1 MKLGYKLGL
10 AFVITS
16 LMTAAT
22 AWIGY
27 SGMSNLESDFS
38 LVNELSAGVSGVQ
51 HLREAEKDYVIT
63 GDDRFITRADELNK
77 QIQQRID
84 RLVNESDGAEVNARM
99 ARIREQL
106 VGYVGQFRAYAQ
118 QRRSLA
124 SLGREM
130 EETATALEALLVDV
144 RAEQQKQY
152 DELNNKLF
160 TSKAEFK
167 ARLDKVDTAN
177 LMIKRMLEARI
188 EEKNF
193 IIHEK
198 LEALM
203 KARKLAS
210 EILASADALEATA
223 TTSDAEDSS
232 GNSAGSQTADA
243 SASAEKVRVLA
254 KDYIA
259 ALDRYLE
266 TWQVAGK
273 ALGSMTESATAM
285 RELAD
290 QESQLVLAAI
300 DTDLD
305 QKTSLL
311 LIVAL
316 IAIVIAVLAG
326 YTVSRYITRAID
338 ALLTSMKRVAEGD
351 LQVSLE
357 AKSKDELGQLSL
369 AANQMVERLKALL
382 GTIRE
387 TGTELN
393 GAAETINRLG
403 AENASAINQQ
413 RSEISHIATS
423 INEMASSIQE
433 VASNVSDT
441 DASTRQADELAVQGQ
456 QANQSVSQAVEALN
470 NNMQAIIES
479 IESLKGDSEHI
490 GQVLDVI
497 RTIAEQTNLLALNA
511 AIEAARAGEHGRGFA
526 VVADEVRTLAS
537 RTQGSTDEIEQ
548 MIAALRS
555 SIASS
560 VGVINESE
568 SGLKS
573 VVAAK
578 DIAETTIND
587 IKQALTA
594 IAEKMTQVASAT
606 EQQGNVSE
614 EISSNI
620 TSIDDAAE
628 QISQRA
634 GRVNESSESLLRVAR
649 RLDEQ
654 LSGFKL

>member
-38 LVNELSAGVSGVQ
+38 LVNELSAVVSGVQ

-526 VVADEVRTLAS
+526 VVADEVRALAQRS
-537 RTQGSTDEIEQ
+537 QGSAAD
-548 MIAALRS
+548 IATNILQVQTTMQQVRGS
-555 SIASS
+555 M
-560 VGVINESE
+560 G
-568 SGLKS
+568 S
-573 VVAAK
+573 VVEKTGKSMMEVGRAETALGSINLRTRDVFSLID
-578 DIAETTIND
+578 DIAVAAQQQSQAAHEISRHIETVANLANENSGRAI
-587 IKQALTA
+587 QAA
-594 IAEKMTQVASAT
+594 EIAEHLHRLTRLT
-606 EQQGNVSE
+606 E
-614 EISSNI
+614 
-620 TSIDDAAE
+620 
-628 QISQRA
+628 
-634 GRVNESSESLLRVAR
+634 
-649 RLDEQ
+649 
-654 LSGFKL
+654 

>member
-1 MKLGYKLGL
+1 MNLGYKLGL

-27 SGMSNLESDFS
+27 SGMSNLETDFS
-38 LVNELSAGVSGVQ
+38 LVNELSAVVSDVQ
-51 HLREAEKDYVIT
+51 QLRGAEKDYVIT
-63 GDDRFITRADELNK
+63 GDDRFITRADDLNERM
-77 QIQQRID
+77 QQRID
-84 RLVNESDGAEVNARM
+84 RLVAESDGAEVNVRM

-106 VGYVGQFRAYAQ
+106 AGYVGQFRAYAE

-130 EETATALEALLVDV
+130 EETATALEALLIDV

-152 DELNNKLF
+152 DALNNKLF
-160 TSKAEFK
+160 ASKADFK

-177 LMIKRMLEARI
+177 LMIKRMLEARM

-193 IIHEK
+193 IIHE
-198 LEALM
+198 ERAALA

-210 EILASADALEATA
+210 EILASADALEAPA
-223 TTSDAEDSS
+223 TNPDGEDSIE
-232 GNSAGSQTADA
+232 NDPGSQTATA
-243 SASAEKVRVLA
+243 SVAAEKVRVLA
-254 KDYIA
+254 QNYIV
-259 ALDRYLE
+259 ALDRYLK
-266 TWQVAGK
+266 TWQVAGE
-273 ALGSMTESATAM
+273 ALGSMTESAKAM
-285 RELAD
+285 QELAD

-300 DTDLD
+300 DDDLG
-305 QKTSLL
+305 QKISLL

-338 ALLTSMKRVAEGD
+338 ALLKSMKRVAEGD
-351 LQVSLE
+351 LQVSIE

-393 GAAETINRLG
+393 GAAETINQLG
-403 AENASAINQQ
+403 GENASAIDQQ
-413 RSEISHIATS
+413 RAEISRIATS
-423 INEMASSIQE
+423 INEMSSSIQE
-433 VASNVSDT
+433 VANNVSDT
-441 DASTRQADELAVQGQ
+441 DISTRQADELAVQGQ
-456 QANQSVSQAVEALN
+456 EANHSVSQAVEALES
-470 NNMQAIIES
+470 NMQAIIES

-497 RTIAEQTNLLALNA
+497 RTIADQTNLLALNA

-537 RTQGSTDEIEQ
+537 RTQGSTNEIEQ

-560 VGVINESE
+560 IGVINESE

-578 DIAETTIND
+578 DTAETTIND
-587 IKQALTA
+587 IKRSLTA
-594 IAEKMTQVASAT
+594 ISEKMTQVASAT

-620 TSIDDAAE
+620 TFIDDAAE

-634 GRVNESSESLLRVAR
+634 SRVSESSESLLRVAR

-654 LSGFKL
+654 LSGFRL